1 MQKKIIPIVM
11 IAILFLSACSNNYV
25 QKGVDSYDTK
35 NLEQLSDNYSIEQA
49 KSDKCLIMEN
59 GDVTS
64 GQTVFDAFLSATTNK
79 EKAIIR
85 IVKYYTMGDQSQYS
99 EELYEQE
106 KDKFPQIYI
115 TDVVFENGIYTTY
128 FYENDGEGLIT
139 KTYKYMIKDEFT
151 ANPEAIF
158 TTALYYVLVN
168 DENITWDDIFNGMI
182 SSQSGASIDH
192 FNVYQKHVY
201 K

>member
-1 MQKKIIPIVM
+1 MNRKRIN
-11 IAILFLSACSNNYV
+11 FL
-25 QKGVDSYDTK
+25 
-35 NLEQLSDNYSIEQA
+35 
-49 KSDKCLIMEN
+49 
-59 GDVTS
+59 
-64 GQTVFDAFLSATTNK
+64 
-79 EKAIIR
+79 R
-85 IVKYYTMGDQSQYS
+85 
-99 EELYEQE
+99 
-106 KDKFPQIYI
+106 YI

-182 SSQSGASIDH
+182 SSQSGSSIDH